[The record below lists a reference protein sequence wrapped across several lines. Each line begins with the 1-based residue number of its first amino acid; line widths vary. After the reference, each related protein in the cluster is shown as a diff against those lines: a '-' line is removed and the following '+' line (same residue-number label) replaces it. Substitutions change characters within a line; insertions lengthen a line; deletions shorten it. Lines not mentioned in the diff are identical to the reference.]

1 MLITE
6 KIQKIKKNI
15 KDFFKG
21 FRQIFLKF
29 NYPQPISK
37 QQAINHLNK
46 VLITEKFRKIKKNSV
61 NFFKN
66 LRQFFVKFNDPEAIS
81 KQLTVLIKC

>member
-6 KIQKIKKNI
+6 KIQKIKENI
-15 KDFFKG
+15 NDFFKG
-21 FRQIFLKF
+21 LRQFFLKF

-37 QQAINHLNK
+37 QLTILIK
-46 VLITEKFRKIKKNSV
+46 CIITEKIGKIKKNSV
-61 NFFKN
+61 DFFQS
-66 LRQFFVKFNDPEAIS
+66 LSQFSLKFNDPEAIS